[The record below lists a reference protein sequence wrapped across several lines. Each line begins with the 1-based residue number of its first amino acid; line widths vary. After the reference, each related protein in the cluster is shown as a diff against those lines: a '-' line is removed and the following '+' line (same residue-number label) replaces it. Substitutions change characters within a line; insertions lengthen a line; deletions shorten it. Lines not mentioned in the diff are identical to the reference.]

1 MSTFDLGSTGV
12 AAINTILAEEA
23 NRIGQ
28 DVYKRTLHTSP
39 WMDLVKQSAFPEG
52 MGYQLTTLVY
62 DRTIPATATSG
73 SGVQGVT
80 WANLGAL
87 NTGANAF
94 NASDLNQ
101 PLSDAADNVQGARG
115 GPNAT
120 YPTASGVDDK
130 RSYVQFSKQ
139 LKQYSISRAVIESPR
154 ISLEDLRFA
163 AHRQE
168 QLRAILDL
176 LTESSRYTWENRY
189 RDEYERVAANL
200 VPCLATGTPTLSTI
214 CNGGATDSLANDTKE
229 GVQLATVGNA
239 AATGLKITAS
249 GAGATDVTPNANISN
264 KVLDSLY
271 FQLVRRGA
279 SAESYGKENGRPV
292 FAIVCSSEASYALQT
307 EAGFRDDVRY
317 NNSKVSE
324 LIAPLGVEKS
334 FRGFYHLVDDLA
346 PRFVIGTGS
355 NGAPAGCLVRVLPYT
370 VSSGI
375 TSYNAAYDTASFEA
389 AYIMHPHVME
399 SQIPNPMSGSN
410 GLTFNPVNYRGDFKW
425 TNILNEITN
434 PDGTTGFFRGI
445 LASATKP
452 IKTELGYVILFKRDS
467 TTPAA

>member
-1 MSTFDLGSTGV
+1 MSTFDLGTGIS
-12 AAINTILAEEA
+12 AINTILAEEA

-28 DVYKRTLHTSP
+28 DIYKRTLHTSP

-80 WANLGAL
+80 WSNLGTL
-87 NTGANAF
+87 NASANSF
-94 NASDLNQ
+94 NTSDLNQ
-101 PLSDAADNVQGARG
+101 PLKDAADDVQGGRG
-115 GPNAT
+115 TGSA
-120 YPTASGVDDK
+120 DK

-189 RDEYERVAANL
+189 RDEYEKTSANL
-200 VPCLATGTPTLSTI
+200 VPCLASGTPIVTIIDQSDGTLFEGKQIAEVDFTNDFVSSGST
-214 CNGGATDSLANDTKE
+214 DDY
-229 GVQLATVGNA
+229 
-239 AATGLKITAS
+239 
-249 GAGATDVTPNANISN
+249 TPTANISN
-264 KVLDSLY
+264 KILDTLY
-271 FQLVRRGA
+271 FQLVRKGA
-279 SAESYGKENGRPV
+279 AAESYGKENGRPV
-292 FAIVCSSEASYALQT
+292 FAVVLSSEASYALQT

-317 NNSKVSE
+317 NNAKVSE

-346 PRFVIGTGS
+346 PRFTISSGT
-355 NGAPAGCLVRVLPYT
+355 VTRVQPYT
-370 VSSGI
+370 VSSGV
-375 TSYNAAYDTASFEA
+375 TSYNAAYDTADYEA
-389 AYIMHPHVME
+389 AYIIHPHVME

-434 PDGTTGFFRGI
+434 PDSTTGFFRGI

-452 IKTELGYVILFKRDS
+452 IKTDFGYAILFKR
-467 TTPAA
+467 TAATPAA

>member
-1 MSTFDLGSTGV
+1 
-12 AAINTILAEEA
+12 
-23 NRIGQ
+23 
-28 DVYKRTLHTSP
+28 
-39 WMDLVKQSAFPEG
+39 
-52 MGYQLTTLVY
+52 VY
-62 DRTIPATATSG
+62 DRSIPTTTDAGSTA
-73 SGVQGVT
+73 GVN
-80 WANLGAL
+80 WAALGNI
-87 NTGANAF
+87 NTDANVF
-94 NASDLNQ
+94 NASGISQ
-101 PLSDAADNVQGARG
+101 PLKDAADDVQGARG
-115 GPNAT
+115 TGGSAN
-120 YPTASGVDDK
+120 
-130 RSYVQFSKQ
+130 RSFVQFSKQ
-139 LKQYSISRAVIESPR
+139 LKNYSISRAVIESPR

-189 RDEYERVAANL
+189 RDEYERVAANF
-200 VPCLATGTPTLSTI
+200 VPCLTSSTPILTSVDALSGSDSTANNTFEGLSI
-214 CNGGATDSLANDTKE
+214 AQVKTTTSSASNG
-229 GVQLATVGNA
+229 
-239 AATGLKITAS
+239 
-249 GAGATDVTPNANISN
+249 DVTPSANISN
-264 KVLDSLY
+264 KILDSLY
-271 FQLVRRGA
+271 FQLVRKGA

-292 FAIVCSSEASYALQT
+292 FALVCSSEASYALQT

-317 NNSKVSE
+317 NNAKVSD

-346 PRFVIGTGS
+346 PRFTISTGT
-355 NGAPAGCLVRVLPYT
+355 VTRVLPYT

-375 TSYNAAYDTASFEA
+375 TSYNAAYDAADYEA
-389 AYIMHPHVME
+389 AYIIHPQVME

-425 TNILNEITN
+425 TNILNEVSN

-452 IKTELGYVILFKRDS
+452 IKTDMGYALLFKRNS

>member
-1 MSTFDLGSTGV
+1 MSTFDLGTGIT
-12 AAINTILAEEA
+12 AINTILAEEA

-28 DVYKRTLHTSP
+28 DIYKRTLHTSP
-39 WMDLVKQSAFPEG
+39 WMDLIKQSAFPDG

-62 DRTIPATATSG
+62 DRSIPTTTDAGSTA
-73 SGVQGVT
+73 GVN
-80 WANLGAL
+80 WAALGNI
-87 NTGANAF
+87 NTDANGF
-94 NASDLNQ
+94 NVSDRNQ
-101 PLSDAADNVQGARG
+101 PLTDAADSVQGGRG
-115 GPNAT
+115 MTQGLP
-120 YPTASGVDDK
+120 SGDK

-139 LKQYSISRAVIESPR
+139 LKNYSISRAVIESPR

-189 RDEYERVAANL
+189 RDEYERVAANF
-200 VPCLATGTPTLSTI
+200 VPCLTSGTPILTSVDALSGSDSTANNAFEGLSI
-214 CNGGATDSLANDTKE
+214 VQVKTTTSSASNG
-229 GVQLATVGNA
+229 
-239 AATGLKITAS
+239 
-249 GAGATDVTPNANISN
+249 DVTPSANISN
-264 KVLDSLY
+264 KILDSLY
-271 FQLVRRGA
+271 FQLVRKGA

-292 FAIVCSSEASYALQT
+292 FALVCSSEASYALQT

-317 NNSKVSE
+317 NNAKVSD

-346 PRFVIGTGS
+346 PRFTISTGT
-355 NGAPAGCLVRVLPYT
+355 VTRVLPYT

-375 TSYNAAYDTASFEA
+375 TSYNAAYDAADYEA
-389 AYIMHPHVME
+389 AYIIHPQVME

-425 TNILNEITN
+425 TNILNEVTN

-452 IKTELGYVILFKRDS
+452 IKTDMGYALLFKRNS

>member
-1 MSTFDLGSTGV
+1 MSTFDLGSGLT
-12 AAINTILAEEA
+12 AINTILAEEA

-80 WANLGAL
+80 WSNLGTINAS
-87 NTGANAF
+87 ANAF
-94 NASDLNQ
+94 GASDLNQ
-101 PLSDAADNVQGARG
+101 PLKDAADDVQGGRG
-115 GPNAT
+115 SSAT
-120 YPTASGVDDK
+120 DR

-139 LKQYSISRAVIESPR
+139 LKNYSISRAVIESPR

-168 QLRAILDL
+168 QLRAILDV

-189 RDEYERVAANL
+189 RDEYEKTAANF
-200 VPCLATGTPTLSTI
+200 VPCLATGTPILTTVAKNSDADNT
-214 CNGGATDSLANDTKE
+214 ANDSFE
-229 GVQLATVGNA
+229 GLQIAELDINS
-239 AATGLKITAS
+239 S
-249 GAGATDVTPNANISN
+249 GASNADVTPAANISN
-264 KVLDSLY
+264 KILDTLY

-292 FAIVCSSEASYALQT
+292 FAVVLSSEASYALQT

-317 NNSKVSE
+317 NNSKVSD

-346 PRFVIGTGS
+346 PRFTISGGT
-355 NGAPAGCLVRVLPYT
+355 VTRVQPYT
-370 VSSGI
+370 VTNGI
-375 TSYNAAYDTASFEA
+375 TSYNAAYDTADYEA
-389 AYIMHPHVME
+389 AYIIHPHVME

>member
-1 MSTFDLGSTGV
+1 MSTFDLGTGIS
-12 AAINTILAEEA
+12 AINTILAEEA

-28 DVYKRTLHTSP
+28 DIYKRTLHTSP
-39 WMDLVKQSAFPEG
+39 WMDLIKQSAFPEG

-62 DRTIPATATSG
+62 DRAIPTTTIADG
-73 SGVQGVT
+73 SNMQGVT
-80 WANLGAL
+80 WSNLGTL
-87 NTGANAF
+87 NAGANSF
-94 NASDLNQ
+94 NTSDRNQ
-101 PLSDAADNVQGARG
+101 PLTDAADNVQGGRG
-115 GPNAT
+115 TG
-120 YPTASGVDDK
+120 SSDK

-139 LKQYSISRAVIESPR
+139 LKNYSISRAVIESPR

-189 RDEYERVAANL
+189 RDEYEKNAANL
-200 VPCLATGTPTLSTI
+200 VPCLASGTPIVTVIDQSATTLFEGKQITEVDF
-214 CNGGATDSLANDTKE
+214 TNDF
-229 GVQLATVGNA
+229 VS
-239 AATGLKITAS
+239 S
-249 GAGATDVTPNANISN
+249 GSSDDYTPSANISN
-264 KVLDSLY
+264 KILDSLY
-271 FQLVRRGA
+271 FQLVRKGA

-292 FAIVCSSEASYALQT
+292 FAVVLSSEASYALQT

-317 NNSKVSE
+317 NNAKVSE

-346 PRFVIGTGS
+346 PRFTIASGT
-355 NGAPAGCLVRVLPYT
+355 PTRVQPYT
-370 VSSGI
+370 VTNGV
-375 TSYNAAYDTASFEA
+375 TSYNAAYDSADYEA
-389 AYIMHPHVME
+389 AYIIHPQVME

-452 IKTELGYVILFKRDS
+452 IKTELGYALLFKRNS

>member
-1 MSTFDLGSTGV
+1 MSTFDLGSAGTT
-12 AAINTILAEEA
+12 AINTILAEEA

-80 WANLGAL
+80 WSDLGTL
-87 NTGANAF
+87 NTAANAF
-94 NASDLNQ
+94 STSDLNQ
-101 PLSDAADNVQGARG
+101 PLRDAADNVQGGRG
-115 GPNAT
+115 SSAT
-120 YPTASGVDDK
+120 DR

-168 QLRAILDL
+168 QLRAILDV

-189 RDEYERVAANL
+189 RDEYEKTAANL
-200 VPCLATGTPTLSTI
+200 VPCLSTGTPIVTTIDQST
-214 CNGGATDSLANDTKE
+214 GALFE
-229 GVQLATVGNA
+229 GAQLA
-239 AATGLKITAS
+239 GLDLNNDFVAS
-249 GAGATDVTPNANISN
+249 GVDIDYTPSANISN
-264 KVLDSLY
+264 KILDTLY

-292 FAIVCSSEASYALQT
+292 FAVVLSSEASYALQT

-317 NNSKVSE
+317 NNSKVSD

-346 PRFVIGTGS
+346 PRFTV
-355 NGAPAGCLVRVLPYT
+355 AAGITTRVQPYT
-370 VSSGI
+370 VTNGI
-375 TSYNAAYDTASFEA
+375 TSYNAAYDTADFEA
-389 AYIMHPHVME
+389 AYIIHPHVME

-452 IKTELGYVILFKRDS
+452 IKTELGYVILFRRTS

>member
-1 MSTFDLGSTGV
+1 MSTFDLGSAGTT
-12 AAINTILAEEA
+12 AINTILAEEA

-80 WANLGAL
+80 WSDLGTL
-87 NTGANAF
+87 NTAANAF
-94 NASDLNQ
+94 STSDLNQ
-101 PLSDAADNVQGARG
+101 PLRDAADNVQGGRG
-115 GPNAT
+115 SSAT
-120 YPTASGVDDK
+120 DR

-139 LKQYSISRAVIESPR
+139 LKEYGISRAVIESPR

-168 QLRAILDL
+168 QLRAILDV

-189 RDEYERVAANL
+189 RDEYEKTAANL
-200 VPCLATGTPTLSTI
+200 VPCLSTGTPIVTTIDQST
-214 CNGGATDSLANDTKE
+214 GALFE
-229 GVQLATVGNA
+229 GAQLA
-239 AATGLKITAS
+239 GLDLNNDFVAS
-249 GAGATDVTPNANISN
+249 GVDIDYTPSANISN
-264 KVLDSLY
+264 KILDTLY

-292 FAIVCSSEASYALQT
+292 FAVVLSSEASYALQT

-317 NNSKVSE
+317 NNSKVSD

-346 PRFVIGTGS
+346 PRFTV
-355 NGAPAGCLVRVLPYT
+355 AAGITTRVQPYT
-370 VSSGI
+370 VTNGI
-375 TSYNAAYDTASFEA
+375 TSYNAAYDTADFEA
-389 AYIMHPHVME
+389 AYIIHPHVME

-452 IKTELGYVILFKRDS
+452 IKTELGYVILFRRTS

>member
-1 MSTFDLGSTGV
+1 MPAADFTSDSVT
-12 AAINTILAEEA
+12 AINTILAEEA

-39 WMDLVKQSAFPEG
+39 WMDLIKQSAFPDG

-62 DRTIPATATSG
+62 DRAVPTSTSTDG
-73 SGVQGVT
+73 SNMQGVN
-80 WANLGAL
+80 WAALGTINGNANSF
-87 NTGANAF
+87 NT
-94 NASDLNQ
+94 SDRNQ
-101 PLSDAADNVQGARG
+101 PLKDAADDVQGGRG
-115 GPNAT
+115 SSST
-120 YPTASGVDDK
+120 DR

-139 LKQYSISRAVIESPR
+139 LKQYSISRAVLESPR

-200 VPCLATGTPTLSTI
+200 VPCLATGTPTVTIIDQSTSALFE
-214 CNGGATDSLANDTKE
+214 GAQITGVDFTNDF
-229 GVQLATVGNA
+229 VS
-239 AATGLKITAS
+239 S
-249 GAGATDVTPNANISN
+249 GSSDDYTPSANISN
-264 KVLDSLY
+264 KILDSLY
-271 FQLVRRGA
+271 FQLVRKGA
-279 SAESYGKENGRPV
+279 AAESYGKENGRPV
-292 FAIVCSSEASYALQT
+292 FALVCSSEASYALQT

-317 NNSKVSE
+317 NNAKVSE

-346 PRFVIGTGS
+346 PRFTIASGT
-355 NGAPAGCLVRVLPYT
+355 ATRVLPY
-370 VSSGI
+370 VVNNGI
-375 TSYNAAYDTASFEA
+375 TSYNASYDTANFEA
-389 AYIMHPHVME
+389 AYIIHPQVME

-425 TNILNEITN
+425 TNILNELTN

-452 IKTELGYVILFKRDS
+452 IKTDMGYVILFKRDS

>member
-1 MSTFDLGSTGV
+1 MSTFNLDTGV
-12 AAINTILAEEA
+12 SAINTILAEEA

-39 WMDLVKQSAFPEG
+39 WMDLIKQTAFPEG

-62 DRTIPATATSG
+62 DRAIPTTTLTDGASM
-73 SGVQGVT
+73 QGVT
-80 WANLGAL
+80 WSDLGTL
-87 NTGANAF
+87 NATANAF
-94 NASDLNQ
+94 NSSLRGQPLKDAASD
-101 PLSDAADNVQGARG
+101 VQGSRG
-115 GPNAT
+115 TGT
-120 YPTASGVDDK
+120 VDK

-139 LKQYSISRAVIESPR
+139 LKPYSISRAVIESPR

-189 RDEYERVAANL
+189 RDEFEKVSANL
-200 VPCLATGTPTLSTI
+200 VPCLGTGTPILTTVS
-214 CNGGATDSLANDTKE
+214 NGGATDDLADDLFE
-229 GVQLATVGNA
+229 GLELGTVGDT
-239 AATGLKITAS
+239 AATGLKITKS
-249 GAGATDVTPNANISN
+249 GAAAADVTPNANISN
-264 KVLDSLY
+264 KILDSLY
-271 FQLVRRGA
+271 FQLVRKGA
-279 SAESYGKENGRPV
+279 AAESYGKENGRPV
-292 FAIVCSSEASYALQT
+292 FAVILSSEASYALQT

-317 NNSKVSE
+317 NNAKVSE

-370 VSSGI
+370 VANGI
-375 TSYNAAYDTASFEA
+375 TNYNPAYDTAIYEA

-425 TNILNEITN
+425 TNILDEIIN

-445 LASATKP
+445 LASASKP
-452 IKTELGYVILFKRDS
+452 IKTDLGYVILFQRTS

>member
-1 MSTFDLGSTGV
+1 MSTFDLGAAGTF
-12 AAINTILAEEA
+12 AINTILAEEA

-28 DVYKRTLHTSP
+28 DIYKRTLHTSP
-39 WMDLVKQSAFPEG
+39 WMDLIKQSAFPEG

-62 DRTIPATATSG
+62 DRAIPTTDTAGSTAGVAWSALGTLNAGSNSFSTS
-73 SGVQGVT
+73 
-80 WANLGAL
+80 LL
-87 NTGANAF
+87 
-94 NASDLNQ
+94 DQ
-101 PLSDAADNVQGARG
+101 PLKDAADNVQGARG
-115 GPNAT
+115 TGGT
-120 YPTASGVDDK
+120 DK
-130 RSYVQFSKQ
+130 RSFVQFSKQ
-139 LKQYSISRAVIESPR
+139 LKNYSISRAVIESPR

-189 RDEYERVAANL
+189 RDEYEKTAANL
-200 VPCLATGTPTLSTI
+200 VPCLASGTPIVTIIDQSAGTLFEGKQISEVDLT
-214 CNGGATDSLANDTKE
+214 NDF
-229 GVQLATVGNA
+229 VS
-239 AATGLKITAS
+239 S
-249 GAGATDVTPNANISN
+249 GSSDDYTPTANISN
-264 KVLDSLY
+264 KILDTLY
-271 FQLVRRGA
+271 FQLVRKGA
-279 SAESYGKENGRPV
+279 AAESYGKENGRPV
-292 FAIVCSSEASYALQT
+292 FAVVLSSEASYALQT

-317 NNSKVSE
+317 NNAKVSE

-346 PRFVIGTGS
+346 PRFTISSGT
-355 NGAPAGCLVRVLPYT
+355 VTRVQPYT
-370 VSSGI
+370 VASGI
-375 TSYNAAYDTASFEA
+375 TSYNPAYDSADYEA
-389 AYIMHPHVME
+389 AYIIHPHVME

-452 IKTELGYVILFKRDS
+452 IKTDFGYCILFRRS
-467 TTPAA
+467 SATPAA

>member
-1 MSTFDLGSTGV
+1 MSTFDLGTGIS
-12 AAINTILAEEA
+12 AINTILAEEA

-28 DVYKRTLHTSP
+28 DIYKRTLHTSP
-39 WMDLVKQSAFPEG
+39 WMDLIKQSAFPEG

-62 DRTIPATATSG
+62 DRSIPATATSG

-80 WANLGAL
+80 WSALGTL
-87 NTGANAF
+87 NASNNSF
-94 NASDLNQ
+94 NTSDLNQ
-101 PLSDAADNVQGARG
+101 PLKDAADDVQGGRG
-115 GPNAT
+115 TG
-120 YPTASGVDDK
+120 ASDK

-139 LKQYSISRAVIESPR
+139 LKNYSISRAVIESPR

-189 RDEYERVAANL
+189 RDEYEKTAANL
-200 VPCLATGTPTLSTI
+200 VPCLASGTPIVTVIDQSASTLFEGKQIAEVDFT
-214 CNGGATDSLANDTKE
+214 NDF
-229 GVQLATVGNA
+229 VS
-239 AATGLKITAS
+239 S
-249 GAGATDVTPNANISN
+249 GSSDDYTPTANISN
-264 KVLDSLY
+264 KILDSLY
-271 FQLVRRGA
+271 FQLVRKGA
-279 SAESYGKENGRPV
+279 AAESYGKENGRPV
-292 FAIVCSSEASYALQT
+292 FAVVLSSEASYALQT

-317 NNSKVSE
+317 NNAKVSE

-346 PRFVIGTGS
+346 PRFTISTGT
-355 NGAPAGCLVRVLPYT
+355 VTRVQPYT
-370 VSSGI
+370 VSSGV
-375 TSYNAAYDTASFEA
+375 TSYNPAYDSADYEA
-389 AYIMHPHVME
+389 AYIIHPHVME

-452 IKTELGYVILFKRDS
+452 IKTDYGYALLFKR
-467 TTPAA
+467 TAATPAA

>member
-1 MSTFDLGSTGV
+1 MSTFDLGSGLT
-12 AAINTILAEEA
+12 AINTILAEEA

-80 WANLGAL
+80 WSNLGTINAS
-87 NTGANAF
+87 ANAF

-101 PLSDAADNVQGARG
+101 PLKDAADDVQGGRG
-115 GPNAT
+115 SSAT
-120 YPTASGVDDK
+120 DR

-168 QLRAILDL
+168 QLRAILDV

-189 RDEYERVAANL
+189 RDEYEKTAANF
-200 VPCLATGTPTLSTI
+200 VPCLATGTPILTTVAKNSDADNT
-214 CNGGATDSLANDTKE
+214 ANDSFE
-229 GVQLATVGNA
+229 GLQIAELDINS
-239 AATGLKITAS
+239 S
-249 GAGATDVTPNANISN
+249 GASNADVTPAANISN
-264 KVLDSLY
+264 KILDSLY

-292 FAIVCSSEASYALQT
+292 FAVVLSSEASYALQT

-317 NNSKVSE
+317 NNSKVSD

-346 PRFVIGTGS
+346 PRFTISGGT
-355 NGAPAGCLVRVLPYT
+355 VTRVQPYT

-375 TSYNAAYDTASFEA
+375 TSYNAAYDTANYEA
-389 AYIMHPHVME
+389 AYIIHPHVME

-452 IKTELGYVILFKRDS
+452 IKTDMGYVILFKRDS